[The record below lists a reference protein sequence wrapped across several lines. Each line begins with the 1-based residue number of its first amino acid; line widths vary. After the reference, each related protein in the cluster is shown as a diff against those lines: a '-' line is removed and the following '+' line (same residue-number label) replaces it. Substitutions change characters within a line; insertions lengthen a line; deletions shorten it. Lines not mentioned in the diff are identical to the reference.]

1 MDNTA
6 ALVDVITSLI
16 KKAEMTPHGL
26 AVEAGIPWVTLS
38 RRLIKPGDIR
48 VDELGRIA
56 AVLGQTSATLLAE
69 AERRTTVKAA

>member
-26 AVEAGIPWVTLS
+26 AAEAGIPWVTLR